1 MKMER
6 IKVWDLPTRV
16 FHWLL
21 VVLIVAAVATGKIGG
36 GAIEWHGKIAEPNA
50 FVAIAAGLGCAHAV
64 DRAAV
69 RDRQHPRHRRPT
81 RRLEG
86 AGLLPDLEKYLL
98 GDLF

>member
-36 GAIEWHGKIAEPNA
+36 SAIE
-50 FVAIAAGLGCAHAV
+50 
-64 DRAAV
+64 
-69 RDRQHPRHRRPT
+69 
-81 RRLEG
+81 
-86 AGLLPDLEKYLL
+86 
-98 GDLF
+98 